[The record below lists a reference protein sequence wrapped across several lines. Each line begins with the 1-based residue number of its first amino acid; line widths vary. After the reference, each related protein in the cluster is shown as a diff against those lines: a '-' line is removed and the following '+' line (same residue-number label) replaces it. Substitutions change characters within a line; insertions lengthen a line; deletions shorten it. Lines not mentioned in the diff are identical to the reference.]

1 MSSASQTVAIIGA
14 GAAGAYTAYR
24 LKMMYGETFEI
35 ELYEKGDRVGGN
47 AWTQTTDYGG
57 KTYGIDC
64 GAQFFYRNPQP
75 SYVQLIQDLGLIDDG
90 LITQDA
96 TGFCIWDVKTDEH
109 RLWIPALARR
119 LFAYSGSDWERLG
132 EFVKF
137 LLAAIE
143 LDEKKPIPWDLSLQD
158 WLDGLD
164 HIDATFREKVIKPF
178 MYQFVSLPLARIGE
192 ASAVYAITYFV
203 RNVTGQPDDVEP
215 DPNLPMS
222 GGIPLFRTYQSLIG
236 LDGIMKRAIAAV
248 NVEAKLN
255 TPVQAVKKLPD
266 GRLELTL
273 GSGATRAVHHVVMA
287 CDPNTSAKIL
297 EAGGTASP
305 QLCALLADLEYIPL
319 DLSIQRE
326 GSCFMPSEFR
336 YWEPVNT
343 LVDGDAVRFSAW
355 FGPLRAEYFAGSQGG
370 SGRWAEIPVY
380 KSWGAP
386 DLVPG
391 DCQYNWIG
399 HRHYVLLP
407 TTTFMAKRDEVM
419 SEHQGV
425 DNVWFAGGWTNWF
438 DSQEAALD
446 SATLVA
452 EAMTPAQAVPGT
464 GAKDTIIRYDRSRGR
479 DNVERWVK
487 QVSRNAPRAQRHTLH
502 DPLDEQGH

>member
-1 MSSASQTVAIIGA
+1 MPAASQTVAIVGA

-24 LKMMYGETFEI
+24 LKMMYGATYEI
-35 ELYEKGDRVGGN
+35 ELYEKSDRVGGN
-47 AWTQTTDYGG
+47 TWTQTTEFGG
-57 KTYGIDC
+57 KTYPIDC

-75 SYVQLIQDLGLIDDG
+75 SYVQLIEDLGLIEDG

-96 TGFCIWDVKTDEH
+96 TGFCIWDVQTDEH
-109 RLWIPALARR
+109 RLWIPALVRR
-119 LFAYSGSDWERLG
+119 LWAYSGSDWERLG

-137 LLAAIE
+137 LVAAAE
-143 LDEKKPIPWDLSLQD
+143 LDAKLPVPWDLSLQD

-164 HIDATFREKVIKPF
+164 HIDAGFREKVIKPF

-203 RNVTGQPDDVEP
+203 RNVTGQPDDEEP
-215 DPNLPMS
+215 HPSLPMS

-236 LDGIMKRAIAAV
+236 LDGIIKRALDAV
-248 NVEAKLN
+248 NVTATLN
-255 TPVQAVKKLPD
+255 TGVDAVAKLPD
-266 GRLELTL
+266 GRLELRL
-273 GSGATRAVHHVVMA
+273 SNGQTRVAHHVVLA

-297 EAGGTASP
+297 QAGGTSSSE
-305 QLCALLADLEYIPL
+305 LVALLGELEYMGL

-343 LVDGDAVRFSAW
+343 LVDGDALRFSAW
-355 FGPLRAEYFAGSQGG
+355 FGPLRAEYFAGPAGG
-370 SGRWAEIPVY
+370 SGHWAEIPVY

-386 DLVPG
+386 DLVPS

-399 HRHYVLLP
+399 HRHDILLP
-407 TTTFMAKRDEVM
+407 TTTFMAKREAVM
-419 SEHQGV
+419 EHHQGH

-446 SATLVA
+446 SATRVA
-452 EAMTPAQAVPGT
+452 EAISEAPAIPGA
-464 GAKDTIIRYDRSRGR
+464 GAEDVLVAYDRARSRK
-479 DNVERWVK
+479 NVERWVK
-487 QVSRNAPRAQRHTLH
+487 QISRNAPLSQRQTLH
-502 DPLDEQGH
+502 DPLDRTPV